1 MSNKTPKKSVGE
13 LAVAAT
19 IPFSIKAK
27 ARFDMRE
34 KLDFRFTWHTY
45 SGSPELT
52 GIITGLHAYAHDM
65 GIRLNDELLMRT
77 LHTTF
82 DGLRKDVRKKN
93 PEVAVGKNAT
103 LAQKMEKKNALLELD
118 QDNNEKKKVE
128 GVQQTKESLVVNEDE
143 GDTDDEEDK
152 EPGSDKDPDG
162 EDGDEEELE
171 KEKKQ
176 KKAVARKKKGDT
188 RTHNKRLRE
197 AEDSSTKSNSLSLVE
212 SPRKKAA
219 TKQSTPA
226 SFKGTTSQP
235 ATSSSNADTTRTT
248 PTTATKPTAPSP
260 ASSKIS
266 VRSPKPKPEASK
278 QSLSPLPAKRPA
290 RSAAPPAV
298 FTPSDKGGKS
308 KHSKK

>member
-171 KEKKQ
+171 KEKKTEEGSREEEEGRHKNTQ
-176 KKAVARKKKGDT
+176 QALTRSRGQQHEVQLALAGGISAKKSRDETIDACLVQGHYKSAGDVIIERRHDAYYADHSYEADRSIPREQQNQCSVAEAQARSFKAITVTASRKT
-188 RTHNKRLRE
+188 
-197 AEDSSTKSNSLSLVE
+197 SSTQ
-212 SPRKKAA
+212 R
-219 TKQSTPA
+219 
-226 SFKGTTSQP
+226 G
-235 ATSSSNADTTRTT
+235 SSCRFHAER
-248 PTTATKPTAPSP
+248 
-260 ASSKIS
+260 
-266 VRSPKPKPEASK
+266 
-278 QSLSPLPAKRPA
+278 Q
-290 RSAAPPAV
+290 
-298 FTPSDKGGKS
+298 GW
-308 KHSKK
+308 